1 VILRDYWRMGF
12 GKQIKELAI
21 GTVALVCSAGI
32 ALAQDITVFAA
43 SSLKESL
50 EEIARGFSAE
60 TGHTVTLSFAAS
72 SALVRQIALG
82 APADLFVSASAD
94 WMDDL
99 AARGLIDPATRV
111 DLLSNRLVLIGPV
124 TGATAQELT
133 ARTDLTGMLAD
144 GRLAMALTE
153 AVPAGIYA
161 KAALQNLKLWDSV
174 EPFVAQTD
182 SARAAL
188 ALVSLRAA
196 PLGIV
201 YATDALA
208 EPKVEIRATI
218 PPDTHP
224 EIVYPAA
231 LTATARGHSAA
242 RLLDY
247 LSSPF
252 ADEVFA
258 RYGFIRKGD

>member
-1 VILRDYWRMGF
+1 MGF

-21 GTVALVCSAGI
+21 CSLTLFCSAGV
-32 ALAQDITVFAA
+32 ALAEDITVFAA

-50 EEIARGFSAE
+50 EEIAQSFTAE
-60 TGHTVTLSFAAS
+60 TGHEVTLSFAAS
-72 SALVRQIALG
+72 SALARQIALG
-82 APADLFVSASAD
+82 APADLFVSASAA

-99 AARGLIDPATRV
+99 EGRGLIDPATRV
-111 DLLSNRLVLIGPV
+111 DLLSNRLVLIGPA
-124 TGATAQELT
+124 TGTA
-133 ARTDLTGMLAD
+133 ARDLAPETDLAAMLAG

-161 KAALQNLKLWDSV
+161 KAALQHLDLWEAV

-201 YATDALA
+201 YQTDALA
-208 EPKVEIRATI
+208 DPKVEIRATI
-218 PPDTHP
+218 PADAHP

-231 LTATARGHSAA
+231 VTAAARGDSAA

-247 LSSPF
+247 LRSPS
-252 ADEVFA
+252 ADEIFA
-258 RYGFIRKGD
+258 GYGFIRKGD